1 MPKIGFKSVQLPQ
14 NSDILMH
21 FVKLRQWPAELALR
35 LLQVLWP
42 RLVRPAGERNHIL
55 RGCSMVKM
63 QLSSK
68 F

>member
-1 MPKIGFKSVQLPQ
+1 
-14 NSDILMH
+14 MH
-21 FVKLRQWPAELALR
+21 FVKDRQRRAELALR
-35 LLQVLWP
+35 LLQVLWS
-42 RLVRPAGERNHIL
+42 RLTWPAGERNRIL